1 MERELL
7 ERIAYNKKP
16 KESFQIVLSQQNEI
30 HDAI

>member
-7 ERIAYNKKP
+7 ERIAHNTVP
-16 KESFQIVLSQQNEI
+16 KESFQIVVSDDKTI